1 MEKIEA
7 IYRLVDE
14 NRSAEEIK
22 KWSRAL
28 DNLCEEI
35 GIDLLEDRFSSPFL
49 KYVSNLEKERFV
61 EGFKYAMQLVKECWI
76 WTT

>member
-22 KWSRAL
+22 KWSREL
-28 DNLCEEI
+28 NNLCEEI
-35 GIDLLEDRFSSPFL
+35 GIDLLEDRFSSLFL
-49 KYVSNLEKERFV
+49 EYVSNLEKERFV
-61 EGFKYAMQLVKECWI
+61 EGFKYAMQLVKEC
-76 WTT
+76 